1 MSNRLLFSLLLG
13 FLLVGGIVG
22 AKEPATSP
30 SPDTQAKEQNK
41 ILKPKVY
48 RFTDRSGQIVEL
60 LVYEQGIKLLTP
72 KEKAAILMFYI
83 YTGSP
88 CRHELQLF
96 SKLAPN
102 HKDLAFVTFELKGLK
117 PDQLRDFEKELGLK
131 GLHMIDS
138 AQAVPFAQYIAQLI
152 QWPGSVPLIIAVNG
166 KGEVKHMQLGAM
178 NEEELRKLAEL
189 LRK

>member
-60 LVYEQGIKLLTP
+60 LVYEQGIKLLAP

-102 HKDLAFVTFELKGLK
+102 HKDLTFVTFELKGLK
-117 PDQLRDFEKELGLK
+117 PDGFPAFEKELGIK

-138 AQAVPFAQYIAQLI
+138 AQARPFAQFIAQI
-152 QWPGSVPLIIAVNG
+152 TGWTGAVPLIIALDK
-166 KGEVKHMQLGAM
+166 KGNVQHMQLGAM
-178 NEEELRKLAEL
+178 NEEQLKKLFAAL
-189 LRK
+189 QA